1 MCARASAYLCVYAA
15 CVRGVRPMV
24 IRSLPRR
31 WWPAPICSIAAVWA
45 FCQSILARW
54 GYGAEYQISAAVVFV
69 AVYIIYSSITSLP
82 FALYKTYVRH
92 MQGRGRVSRRE
103 ICPSLVTGQARS
115 SATLSFC
122 LGCNY
127 K

>member
-1 MCARASAYLCVYAA
+1 MII
-15 CVRGVRPMV
+15 RP
-24 IRSLPRR
+24 LPRR

-82 FALYKTYVRH
+82 FALYKTYVGGTCWGGGGCHGVRFARH
-92 MQGRGRVSRRE
+92 
-103 ICPSLVTGQARS
+103 L
-115 SATLSFC
+115 
-122 LGCNY
+122 
-127 K
+127 